1 MRSVNLKLL
10 TSAVAASLVLGGA
23 GFLQNNAFA
32 ATTDISGTGAV
43 NGTSSTVD
51 ATAAAMQN
59 VDGLLRRGGRLHGFG
74 EQLKAGG
81 NIVKATADILGVTE
95 SDVQDQLK
103 QGLSFEKIAEAKG
116 LTKETYLSKLIEKET
131 AAIADQVTAGKLT
144 QEQAEQMKAGLPER
158 LAQRVAASG
167 IGRGGGFGH
176 GKGDGFGR
184 FARPEEVLAQVLGMT
199 EDEIKAGPESGQS
212 IAELAAAKG
221 MTEEQLIQKLKDQM
235 TDQLKTWVN
244 TKRSTTN
251 S

>member
-32 ATTDISGTGAV
+32 AATDISGTGAV

-116 LTKETYLSKLIEKET
+116 LTRETYLSKLIEKET

-167 IGRGGGFGH
+167 IGRGIGFGH

-184 FARPEEVLAQVLGMT
+184 FARPEVLAQVLGMT
-199 EDEIKAGPESGQS
+199 EDEIKAGLESGQS

-221 MTEEQLIQKLKDQM
+221 ITEEQLIQKLKDQM